1 MKTTA
6 VRPPSTPTIAHLFVP
21 SHAVTLYHVLV
32 ARAKALL
39 RRVRRVNTPALTA
52 LPAAILEHMQVREWA
67 DDARTNEARIF
78 DHLVPSTGGFVR
90 SQGLNVGSSWQ

>member
-6 VRPPSTPTIAHLFVP
+6 VRHTSAPPIAHGIVP
-21 SHAVTLYHVLV
+21 SHALPLYHVFV

-39 RRVRRVNTPALTA
+39 RRMRRVNTRALTA

-67 DDARTNEARIF
+67 DDARATEARMF
-78 DHLVPSTGGFVR
+78 DHLVPSTGSFVR